1 MATPVF
7 IQDQRVEQC
16 KEAEFY
22 QIGSRAWQFCAP
34 SSRRLGSLNGPLTF
48 GLNDHDIDRFAEL
61 RVRSIFKETFGDGR
75 LMQKA
80 GGIGQRAL
88 ASARL

>member
-7 IQDQRVEQC
+7 IKDQRVEQC

-34 SSRRLGSLNGPLTF
+34 SSRRLGSLNGPLAF

-61 RVRSIFKETFGDGR
+61 RVRSIFKETFGEGR
-75 LMQKA
+75 LMKKA
-80 GGIGQRAL
+80 GEIGQRAL